1 MELHPSGLCITRGS
15 ALLGIGFFVILT
27 VPSLLILDFPKIAMV
42 PLLFFIPTIIFA
54 RFWLGAMWK
63 QPLGLNISWGR
74 LALFV
79 ANFAILCLAAVY
91 SYNHGLRPVREP
103 VLNTFGFNILAAIS
117 ALAFCL
123 AASGEPR
130 PVSALMS
137 GLLLAALAICS
148 LDLALHL
155 GGYVNPG
162 SAWQPQ
168 TKTPG
173 LFFTLL
179 GFKAHRVMM
188 PLSSAFQN
196 GAVVPTLLCV
206 IAMGA
211 GGRWVWLRGAAF
223 GLGLLLLLLL
233 DTRMFI
239 LAIAIAF
246 LSRVLSRIPW
256 ALAATALALPW
267 LEVAVVVYADLFPSV
282 AEIAGGRSTAY
293 GLFSGRQFIWEKCW
307 DYLAWTKSGPLLL
320 GNGLFG
326 QANTGISRQYAAMFA
341 YWPAEDRSAI
351 SVHNAFLQML
361 LDVGIVGLAAFG
373 LMLFFAVSRAE
384 TLARRG
390 GPDAPGWRI
399 VSLVL
404 LTFASIAGTEMVLGV
419 YMKESIA
426 ITSCLFLATA
436 LFGGRR
442 APRRNQVTIIV
453 RFRDW
458 RTNSE
463 KAGTLGQSTGRK
475 RTGLPTAHLISGRR

>member
-1 MELHPSGLCITRGS
+1 MYYPRIRAAGHRV
-15 ALLGIGFFVILT
+15 FFVILT

-293 GLFSGRQFIWEKCW
+293 GLFSGRQFIWEK
-307 DYLAWTKSGPLLL
+307 
-320 GNGLFG
+320 
-326 QANTGISRQYAAMFA
+326 
-341 YWPAEDRSAI
+341 
-351 SVHNAFLQML
+351 
-361 LDVGIVGLAAFG
+361 
-373 LMLFFAVSRAE
+373 
-384 TLARRG
+384 
-390 GPDAPGWRI
+390 
-399 VSLVL
+399 
-404 LTFASIAGTEMVLGV
+404 VLGLSRLDKV
-419 YMKESIA
+419 GPAAVGKRA
-426 ITSCLFLATA
+426 VRAGQHRDFPPVCRHVRLLA
-436 LFGGRR
+436 GRR
-442 APRRNQVTIIV
+442 PQRDFGAQCVSANAARCRDRRPRRIRVDAVLRGQPRRN
-453 RFRDW
+453 
-458 RTNSE
+458 
-463 KAGTLGQSTGRK
+463 AGAARRARCSRL
-475 RTGLPTAHLISGRR
+475 AHRQPGPADLCVDRGNRNGAGGYT